1 MLSRILPALPALLIG
16 AVLVAFVNSAAHAAE
31 SRKDEPQ
38 ASPEKIHRF
47 IEMRL
52 DKLSKRLEIKASQEP
67 AWGAF
72 KKSVEA
78 LAESTAKRP
87 GENANAAEIAHFRA
101 DRAAEMATKLSAI
114 ADATDKLE
122 AVLTSDQRK
131 VLDEAARHFG
141 HHAHCG
147 GDDHGHDGH
156 GHHEHKEGQPD
167 EQ

>member
-16 AVLVAFVNSAAHAAE
+16 AVLVAFVNSAACAAPD
-31 SRKDEPQ
+31 SPKDEQRP
-38 ASPEKIHRF
+38 SPEKIHRF

-72 KKSVEA
+72 RKSVEA
-78 LAESTAKRP
+78 LAETPAKRP

-101 DRAAEMATKLSAI
+101 DRTAEMARKLSAI

-122 AVLTSDQRK
+122 AVLTDDQRK
-131 VLDEAARHFG
+131 ILDESARHFR

-147 GDDHGHDGH
+147 GDHGHDGH
-156 GHHEHKEGQPD
+156 GHHEHKEGQPG
-167 EQ
+167 E